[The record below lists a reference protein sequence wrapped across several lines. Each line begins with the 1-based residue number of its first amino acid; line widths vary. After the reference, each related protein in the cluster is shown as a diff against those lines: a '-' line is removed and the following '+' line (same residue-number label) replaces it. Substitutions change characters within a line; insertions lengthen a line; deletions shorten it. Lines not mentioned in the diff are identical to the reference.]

1 MADHVYRTV
10 MQDIKQ
16 NILNN
21 KLKSEAVARLL
32 THCI

>member
-1 MADHVYRTV
+1 MADYVYRTV

-21 KLKSEAVARLL
+21 KYN
-32 THCI
+32 